1 LRHVARNDPK
11 NHFNRLVTLDGPMRA
26 LAGAAEDPTN
36 GFTDG
41 AQAMP
46 SANA

>member
-1 LRHVARNDPK
+1 L
-11 NHFNRLVTLDGPMRA
+11 NRLVTLDGPVHA
-26 LAGAAEDPTN
+26 PGGAEEDPTN